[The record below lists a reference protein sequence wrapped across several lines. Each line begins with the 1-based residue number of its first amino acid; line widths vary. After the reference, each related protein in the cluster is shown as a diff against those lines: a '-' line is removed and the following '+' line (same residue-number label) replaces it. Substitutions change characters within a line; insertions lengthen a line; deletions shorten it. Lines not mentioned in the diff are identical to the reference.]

1 VGSKSFRSDM
11 HIQAGRMVTIYSKE
25 NDMAKRKM
33 IQERER
39 FWGDLDGRIVDV
51 CKELQDMVDRYGESA
66 SLEMG
71 IEYDYGCPNGYDVF
85 YIVYEREET
94 DAEMAKR
101 LKAAEK
107 ANAEKAAK
115 KAAAMAAQE
124 ENERAELARLL
135 QKYGEG

>member
-1 VGSKSFRSDM
+1 
-11 HIQAGRMVTIYSKE
+11 
-25 NDMAKRKM
+25 MAQRKM

-39 FWGDLDGRIVDV
+39 FWGDLDRRLVDV
-51 CKELQDMVDRYGESA
+51 RNELQEMIDRYGESA
-66 SLEMG
+66 RFDKDR
-71 IEYDYGCPNGYDVF
+71 EYDYCCSDGYDVW

-107 ANAEKAAK
+107 AKATLAANK
-115 KAAAMAAQE
+115 VAAMAAQE

-135 QKYGEG
+135 AKYGEG